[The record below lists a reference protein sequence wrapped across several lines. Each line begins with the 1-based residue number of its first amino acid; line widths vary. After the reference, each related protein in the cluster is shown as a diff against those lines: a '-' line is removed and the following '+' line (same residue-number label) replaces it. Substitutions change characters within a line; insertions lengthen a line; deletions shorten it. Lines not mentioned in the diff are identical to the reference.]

1 MISNAFLF
9 VRDPHVRFIY
19 PGNRTSRHPA
29 QKDTDGPWH
38 HLVLMDQ
45 NGKVEASTGACPA
58 VSYMGPLLQAHLQEL
73 LFRKAEV
80 EKRVGTLRLVLKGL
94 EQMEGWVAV
103 IATEPEGSD
112 TLDLHSARARN
123 GPVSVVTL
131 PTSQNSPQAI
141 CRKSNYFYSR
151 LRRACRIALLEG
163 ERSGTAEDIYAR
175 IVRRGSLSAAD
186 QQRGVASISAALS
199 LMATDAE
206 VRVVGAGSH
215 KTWALSAP
223 PEYCEEELKPEY

>member
-1 MISNAFLF
+1 
-9 VRDPHVRFIY
+9 
-19 PGNRTSRHPA
+19 
-29 QKDTDGPWH
+29 
-38 HLVLMDQ
+38 MDE
-45 NGKVEASTGACPA
+45 NGKVEASTGECPS
-58 VSYMGPLLQAHLQEL
+58 VSSMGPLLRAHLQEL

-80 EKRVGTLRLVLKGL
+80 EKRVGTLRLVLRGL

-103 IATEPEGSD
+103 NATELEEK

-123 GPVSVVTL
+123 GPVNVVTL
-131 PTSQNSPQAI
+131 PSSQSSPQAVR
-141 CRKSNYFYSR
+141 RKSNHFYSR

-175 IVRRGSLSAAD
+175 IVRRGSLPVAD
-186 QQRGVASISAALS
+186 QQRGVVSILAALS

-206 VRVVGAGSH
+206 VSSVGAGSH
-215 KTWALSAP
+215 KIWQLSPP